1 MSSVAQEMPTAMEN
15 GGEPRELTQEEIE
28 MVAGG
33 GGCGNPPIKPQSPVP
48 DPFPF

>member
-1 MSSVAQEMPTAMEN
+1 MSSINQETPTATESD
-15 GGEPRELTQEEIE
+15 PRELTQEEIE

-33 GGCGNPPIKPQSPVP
+33 GGCGTPIKPQSPVP